1 MDMITTAPTMSSREI
16 AELTGKKH
24 LHVMRDIRE
33 MLEMLEHNPKL
44 DSAYK
49 STTYVGSNGQSYPQY
64 ELDKDLT
71 LTLLTGYDANAR
83 YKVVQRWQELEGQV
97 AKPQFKIPETLGDAL
112 QLAAD
117 LAKKVEQDKPKV
129 EHFDRVVDLDRTMNI
144 TMAATKLG
152 RSARSVNQVLDTLGV
167 YNKSIVR
174 SRVFNQWFVDAGY
187 GVVRQTSNGFTQ
199 SLLTIKG
206 EIWLGQQ
213 LSDLGLIPKNV
224 KPLEIEHV

>member
-1 MDMITTAPTMSSREI
+1 MDMITTITMTSREI
-16 AELTGKKH
+16 AELTGKRH
-24 LHVMRDIRE
+24 THVLADIRT
-33 MLEMLEHNPKL
+33 MLDDLGF
-44 DSAYK
+44 DSAEFSAQYK
-49 STTYVGSNGQSYPQY
+49 DSTGRTLPSFNLPKRETLILVSGYSV
-64 ELDKDLT
+64 ELRAKIID
-71 LTLLTGYDANAR
+71 
-83 YKVVQRWQELEGQV
+83 RWQELEQQV